1 MQEWYSG
8 GHYSPKSVS
17 KKQIQEMVKNMK
29 KSKVVS
35 ERSRQ
40 FHKKEEIE
48 AEDILKR
55 LNER

>member
-8 GHYSPKSVS
+8 GHYSPKRVS

-35 ERSRQ
+35 EKSNQ
-40 FHKKEEIE
+40 YHKKEEGE

>member
-8 GHYSPKSVS
+8 GHYSPRRVS

-35 ERSRQ
+35 EKSNQ
-40 FHKKEEIE
+40 YHKQEESEAEEILRE
-48 AEDILKR
+48 LDKR
-55 LNER
+55 

>member
-8 GHYSPKSVS
+8 GHYSSRRVT
-17 KKQIQEMVKNMK
+17 KKQIHEMVKNMK

-35 ERSRQ
+35 EKSNQ
-40 FHKKEEIE
+40 YHKKEEVE

-55 LNER
+55 LDEK

>member
-8 GHYSPKSVS
+8 GHYFPKRVS

-35 ERSRQ
+35 EKSNQ
-40 FHKKEEIE
+40 YHKKEEGE

-55 LNER
+55 LDEK